1 MQSVLEVNAD
11 NWEREILQAEGLVLV
26 EFWHQRC
33 PWCKMMEPIYSEV
46 AEEYKAKLKFVKLNI
61 LESTENQKLTVK
73 YGVMSTPTLVFFCDE
88 RPVETVVGFQPKGRL
103 RQLLDDVIEKHQEC
117 LEKSTKL

>member
-1 MQSVLEVNAD
+1 
-11 NWEREILQAEGLVLV
+11 
-26 EFWHQRC
+26 
-33 PWCKMMEPIYSEV
+33 MMEPIYSEV